1 MAHKVLMV
9 CLGNICRSPIAEGIM
24 KDLVTK
30 NKLDWVVDSAGT
42 SSYHSGEPPHRD
54 SVQICMEHGIDIRK
68 QRSRVFETNDFTDY
82 DAILVMDFSNET
94 NVKKK
99 TDQASELAK
108 VKMLLSFSPDTEVYE
123 VPDPYYVGGF
133 DYVYDLIHA
142 ACLGY
147 IDQHQE

>member
-82 DAILVMDFSNET
+82 DAILVMDFSTET

-108 VKMLLSFSPDTEVYE
+108 VKMLLSFSPDTEVDE